1 MKGIRSLAA
10 VAALSAALVA
20 YPNRASAAPDE
31 YDDSQANP
39 LRVFAYIA
47 YPIGFTAEWLLM
59 RPFHWLVSATP
70 AQETFFGHHPHPPIF
85 VDPEPGYDFGVP
97 KRVYYTEPQKRA
109 AVQSEEPVAERV
121 SVQQVPVDRI
131 VLKEVPKIIEVE
143 RLVFPDIA
151 FRFNSA
157 ELTDLGKGKVY
168 LLAKQIKE
176 KGDVVV
182 AIEGHTDYVGSEEYN
197 QKLGMR
203 RAERVMKELADLGI
217 DGSRLTVAS
226 FGKSTPLI
234 DEKTDWARAVN
245 RRVEFRI
252 TAADKQADRQADKQQ

>member
-1 MKGIRSLAA
+1 MKGMRSLAA
-10 VAALSAALVA
+10 VVALSAALTV
-20 YPNRASAAPDE
+20 YPRQASARWDD
-31 YDDSQANP
+31 YDDSQSNP
-39 LRVFAYIA
+39 LRAIA
-47 YPIGFTAEWLLM
+47 YLLYPAGVMTEWLIF
-59 RPFHWLVSATP
+59 RPLHFLVSATP
-70 AQETFFGHHPHPPIF
+70 AQEAFFGHHPHPPIF
-85 VDPEPGYDFGVP
+85 ADPEPGYDFGVP
-97 KRVYYTEPQKRA
+97 RRVYYSEPPKRLA
-109 AVQSEEPVAERV
+109 ALPEEPVAERV

-131 VLKEVPKIIEVE
+131 VLKEVPKVIEIE

-151 FRFNSA
+151 FRFDSA

-176 KGDVVV
+176 KGDIVV
-182 AIEGHTDYVGSEEYN
+182 AIEGHTDAIGTEEYN

-234 DEKTDWARAVN
+234 DEKVDWARAVN

-252 TAADKQADRQADKQQ
+252 TAADKK

>member
-1 MKGIRSLAA
+1 MKRIRSLAVLIA
-10 VAALSAALVA
+10 VSAALA
-20 YPNRASAAPDE
+20 GYPRQASAAWDD
-31 YDDSQANP
+31 YDDSQSNP
-39 LRVFAYIA
+39 LRLMAYAA
-47 YPIGFTAEWLLM
+47 YPAGFLAEWLVM
-59 RPFHWLVSATP
+59 RPLHFLFAATP
-70 AQETFFGHHPHPPIF
+70 AQEAFFGHHPHPPIF

-97 KRVYYTEPQKRA
+97 RRLYRPDVSAAPRVSLP
-109 AVQSEEPVAERV
+109 EEPVAERV
-121 SVQQVPVDRI
+121 SVQQVSVEKT
-131 VLKEVPKIIEVE
+131 VYKEVPKIIEVE

-151 FRFNSA
+151 FRFDSA
-157 ELTDLGKGKVY
+157 ELTELGKGKVY

-182 AIEGHTDYVGSEEYN
+182 AIEGHTDYVGTDEYN

-226 FGKSTPLI
+226 YGESRPLV
-234 DEKTDWARAVN
+234 DEKADWARAVN

-252 TAADKQADRQADKQQ
+252 TANTK

>member
-1 MKGIRSLAA
+1 MKGVRTLAA
-10 VAALSAALVA
+10 MIALSAALAA
-20 YPNRASAAPDE
+20 YPNRASAAWDD
-31 YDDSQANP
+31 YDDSQSNP
-39 LRVFAYIA
+39 LRVFAYLA
-47 YPIGFTAEWLLM
+47 YPIGFTAEWLIF
-59 RPFHWLVSATP
+59 RPFHFLVSATP
-70 AQETFFGHHPHPPIF
+70 AQEAFFGHHPHPSIF

-97 KRVYYTEPQKRA
+97 KRVYRTDPPPRA
-109 AVQSEEPVAERV
+109 AFQSEEPVAERV

-131 VLKEVPKIIEVE
+131 VIKEVSKVVEVE

-151 FRFNSA
+151 FRFDSA
-157 ELTDLGKGKVY
+157 ELTDLGRGKVY

-182 AIEGHTDYVGSEEYN
+182 AIEGHTDAVGTEEYN

-203 RAERVMKELADLGI
+203 RAERVMKELADLGV

-252 TAADKQADRQADKQQ
+252 TAADKQAADQK

>member
-1 MKGIRSLAA
+1 MKGMRSLAA
-10 VAALSAALVA
+10 VAALSAALAA
-20 YPNRASAAPDE
+20 YPRQASAAWDD
-31 YDDSQANP
+31 YDDSQSNP
-39 LRVFAYIA
+39 LRVLAYAA
-47 YPIGFTAEWLLM
+47 YPAGFIAEWLIF
-59 RPFHWLVSATP
+59 RPLHFLVSATP
-70 AQETFFGHHPHPPIF
+70 AQEAFFGHHPHPPIF

-97 KRVYYTEPQKRA
+97 KRVYYTDPPRRA
-109 AVQSEEPVAERV
+109 AVLPDEPVAERV
-121 SVQQVPVDRI
+121 SVQQVTVDKI
-131 VLKEVPKIIEVE
+131 VLKEVPKVVEIE

-151 FRFNSA
+151 FRFDSA
-157 ELTDLGKGKVY
+157 ELTELGKGKVY

-182 AIEGHTDYVGSEEYN
+182 AIEGHTDAIGTDEYN

-234 DEKTDWARAVN
+234 DDKADWARAVN

-252 TAADKQADRQADKQQ
+252 TAAEKQQ